1 MISLFQPGEAV
12 TMAGF
17 NQRLQGILSAL
28 PSQNLKI
35 AAGSYV
41 GTGAAGAQNPNSLS
55 FNFAP
60 VLLAVQSDEYYNIS
74 ELRIIQGCTYAD
86 NRLSGVGSGQTWG
99 YRNHVTFSNNGKT
112 IQWYCDSSSSAS
124 GNTTGQLNTDGNTY
138 HYFAIGT

>member
-41 GTGAAGAQNPNSLS
+41 GTGASGSSNPNTLS

-60 VLLAVQSDEYYNIS
+60 VLVIVWTSSGDLKGFLFMSPNSSQEIIWWGNIS
-74 ELRIIQGCTYAD
+74 S
-86 NRLSGVGSGQTWG
+86 SGALGAPVNTSFLNG
-99 YRNHVTFSNNGKT
+99 GKT
-112 IQWYCDSSSSAS
+112 VSWYNPS
-124 GNTTGQLNTDGNTY
+124 NFLV
-138 HYFAIGT
+138 

>member
-41 GTGAAGAQNPNSLS
+41 GTGASGSSNPNSLS

-60 VLLAVQSDEYYNIS
+60 VLLVVQSDHQTTVT
-74 ELRIIQGCTYAD
+74 ELSIIQGCTYAQTQM
-86 NRLSGVGSGQTWG
+86 SSVGSGQTWG
-99 YRNHVTFSNNGKT
+99 QRNHVTFSNNGKV
-112 IQWYCDSSSSAS
+112 IQWYGDGFSGSSD
-124 GNTTGQLNTDGNTY
+124 NIYGQLNVRGIIY
-138 HYFAIGT
+138 RYFAIGA